1 MKNVT
6 KLLTVLLIG
15 GTLLLASNQR
25 VAALGGNAA
34 YWPEDDANIWVFPH
48 AVNNFNLA
56 NTDGSDFYVS
66 WGDGM
71 KFGFAGGLADDMLNI
86 TWGQNNMGVNFG
98 LNMTPEVTAVAASCS
113 DAAYT
118 DEATC
123 VAAMGTWDG
132 GTAAADAGQVVNFGY
147 GMGMDF
153 GDVGL
158 WFNNNGG
165 TNVDFFLRRA
175 QDLWIWDNMLV
186 GFGMMSPEE
195 GDAVM
200 NLGINCFTH
209 LDIADNTT
217 GLFAMGFGFHS
228 HGDESDITFPAMT
241 FAVESGMTDWATVR
255 AGFTKDWSISN
266 TSSEGVNP
274 NFGLG
279 FNYGSFNLDMNV
291 GTDLFTNPVGKIT
304 GYDPLGA
311 GEFNITYSW

>member
-1 MKNVT
+1 MKNVIN
-6 KLLTVLLIG
+6 LLAVLLIG

-25 VAALGGNAA
+25 VSALGGNAA

-48 AVNNFNLA
+48 AVNNYNLA

-71 KFGFAGGLADDMLNI
+71 KFGFAGGMDSDMLNM
-86 TWGQNNMGVNFG
+86 TWGQDNMGVNFG
-98 LNMTPEVTAVAASCS
+98 LNMTPAVDAVAGVTDSMNCGDTMDQACDNGV
-113 DAAYT
+113 DA
-118 DEATC
+118 
-123 VAAMGTWDG
+123 VL
-132 GTAAADAGQVVNFGY
+132 AADAGQVVHFGF

-153 GDVGL
+153 GDLGV
-158 WFNNNGG
+158 WFNNDAG
-165 TNVDFFLRRA
+165 TNLNLHLRRA
-175 QDLWIWDNMLV
+175 QDVWIWDNMLV
-186 GFGMMSPEE
+186 DFGMASPEE
-195 GDAVM
+195 GDAEINV
-200 NLGINCFTH
+200 GVNCFTH
-209 LDIADNTT
+209 LNIADNTT
-217 GLFAMGFGFHS
+217 GLFAMGFGFWNQ
-228 HGDESDITFPAMT
+228 GEDSDITFPAMT

-266 TSSEGVNP
+266 TSSAGVSP